1 MIEGKILSTNM
12 NQQTYQSI
20 LTKAVVIFISI
31 LFFLLSIELMGV
43 SIGSITGGMVD
54 NISNVT
60 ANPFIGLFI
69 GLLSTAL
76 LQSSST
82 TTSIAVA
89 AVASGAISLQNAIPI
104 VLGANVGTTIT
115 STIISMSYISKHKEF
130 KRAVAAGTSHDF
142 FNILTVI
149 LLFPL
154 EVKYNFLE
162 RGSAYICLL
171 RVLRKRC
178 RHFIFPLEVKYNFL
192 ERGSAYISSAI
203 HVTGRSGMKNQGSFG
218 FTSIFETST
227 DWILSTLGPII
238 SLLIG
243 ILLLFAC
250 IKFISKWLYKILIGR
265 TKDRF
270 ENVVFKNK
278 FRAFGWGLIIT
289 SVAQSSSLTTSLI
302 VPLVA
307 TGKVKVK
314 KAFQFI
320 MGANIGTTIT
330 ALLAA
335 IFQSEAAISLAIV
348 HLLFNLI
355 GVIVFF
361 FMPYLSQ
368 VPVYLAKK
376 MGLLTTQARLIGFA
390 YIFMAFFL
398 LPFTLIYISQS
409 SEKGSDSIEVK
420 VED

>member
-1 MIEGKILSTNM
+1 MINDLLLSSDMEKTNYQTILSRTVVIVC
-12 NQQTYQSI
+12 SI
-20 LTKAVVIFISI
+20 LI
-31 LFFLLSIELMGV
+31 FLLSIELMGI
-43 SIGSITGGMVD
+43 SIGEMTGGMIES
-54 NISNVT
+54 ISAVT

-89 AVASGAISLQNAIPI
+89 TVASGALSLQNAIPI
-104 VLGANVGTTIT
+104 ILGANIGTTIT
-115 STIISMSYISKHKEF
+115 STIISMSYISKKKEF

-142 FNILTVI
+142 FNILTVL

-154 EVKYNFLE
+154 EVKYHFLE
-162 RGSAYICLL
+162 KL
-171 RVLRKRC
+171 
-178 RHFIFPLEVKYNFL
+178 
-192 ERGSAYISSAI
+192 SAYISSSIYIAKE
-203 HVTGRSGMKNQGSFG
+203 TGIESSSFG
-218 FTSIFETST
+218 LSLFETST
-227 DWILSTLGPII
+227 TWLVSTIGPILT
-238 SLLIG
+238 LLIG

-250 IKFISKWLYKILIGR
+250 IKFISKWLYKILIGK

-278 FRAFGWGLIIT
+278 YRAFGWGLIIT
-289 SVAQSSSLTTSLI
+289 SLAQSSSLTTSLI

-320 MGANIGTTIT
+320 LGANIGTTIT

-355 GVIVFF
+355 GVIIFF
-361 FMPYLSQ
+361 LIPYVSQ
-368 VPVYLAKK
+368 IPVLIAK
-376 MGLLTTQARLIGFA
+376 RLGRITMKVRLVGFA
-390 YIFMAFFL
+390 YILFAFFL
-398 LPFTLIYISQS
+398 LPFTLIYFSNN
-409 SEKGSDSIEVK
+409 SEKSKDP
-420 VED
+420 VEIKSEG

>member
-1 MIEGKILSTNM
+1 MSSDMEKS
-12 NQQTYQSI
+12 NQQTILSRTIVISFSI
-20 LTKAVVIFISI
+20 LV
-31 LFFLLSIELMGV
+31 FLLSIELMGI
-43 SIGSITGGMVD
+43 SIAELTGGMVD
-54 NISNVT
+54 SISAVT

-89 AVASGAISLQNAIPI
+89 TVASGAISLQNAIPI

-130 KRAVAAGTSHDF
+130 RRAVAAGTSHDF
-142 FNILTVI
+142 FNILTVL

-154 EVKYNFLE
+154 EAKYHFLE
-162 RGSAYICLL
+162 KS
-171 RVLRKRC
+171 
-178 RHFIFPLEVKYNFL
+178 
-192 ERGSAYISSAI
+192 SAYISSLI
-203 HVTGRSGMKNQGSFG
+203 HVTGRSSSNHGSFG
-218 FTSIFETST
+218 FTSIFENST
-227 DWILSTLGPII
+227 DWVVSTFGPIF
-238 SLLIG
+238 SLLLG
-243 ILLLFAC
+243 MVLLFAC

-270 ENVVFKNK
+270 ENAVFKNK
-278 FRAFGWGLIIT
+278 YRAFGWGLVIT

-320 MGANIGTTIT
+320 LGANIGTTIT

-348 HLLFNLI
+348 HLLFNLT
-355 GVIVFF
+355 GVLLFF
-361 FMPYLSQ
+361 FIPYLSQ
-368 VPVYLAKK
+368 FPVFLAKR
-376 MGLLTTQARLIGFA
+376 MGILTTRVRLVGFA

-409 SEKGSDSIEVK
+409 TEKNIDSVEVRT
-420 VED
+420 ED

>member
-1 MIEGKILSTNM
+1 MSSDMEKSNHQTILSRT
-12 NQQTYQSI
+12 
-20 LTKAVVIFISI
+20 LVISISI
-31 LFFLLSIELMGV
+31 LVFLLSIELMGI
-43 SIGSITGGMVD
+43 SIAELTGGMVES
-54 NISNVT
+54 ISVVT

-89 AVASGAISLQNAIPI
+89 TVASGAISLQNAIPI
-104 VLGANVGTTIT
+104 VLGANIGTTIT
-115 STIISMSYISKHKEF
+115 STIISMSYISKHNEF
-130 KRAVAAGTSHDF
+130 RRAVAAGTSHDF
-142 FNILTVI
+142 FNILTV
-149 LLFPL
+149 LMLFPL
-154 EVKYNFLE
+154 EVKYHFLE
-162 RGSAYICLL
+162 KSSG
-171 RVLRKRC
+171 
-178 RHFIFPLEVKYNFL
+178 
-192 ERGSAYISSAI
+192 YISSII
-203 HVTGRSGMKNQGSFG
+203 HVAGRSSANQGSFG

-227 DWILSTLGPII
+227 DWVVSILGPIF
-238 SLLIG
+238 SLLLG
-243 ILLLFAC
+243 VGLLFAC

-270 ENVVFKNK
+270 ENAVFKNK
-278 FRAFGWGLIIT
+278 YRAFGWGLIIT

-320 MGANIGTTIT
+320 LGANVGTTIT

-348 HLLFNLI
+348 HLLFNLT
-355 GVIVFF
+355 GVLLFF
-361 FMPYLSQ
+361 FVPYLSKL
-368 VPVYLAKK
+368 PVFLAKR
-376 MGLLTTQARLIGFA
+376 MGMLTTKVRLVGFA
-390 YIFMAFFL
+390 YIFAAFFL

-409 SEKGSDSIEVK
+409 GEKKIDSVEVRT
-420 VED
+420 ED